1 MKLIVCGGKRRGM
14 AYSVNAYLTALHGLV
29 PVTLVIEG
37 GDLGAG
43 RHARAWAIKHKIPYI
58 TEDADYAMHGNDAW
72 PLRNAVMLAQADAVL
87 AFPGIGADNMVEQAK
102 GAGVTVYEPFA

>member
-14 AYSVNAYLTALHGLV
+14 AYSVDAYLTALHGLV
-29 PVTLVIEG
+29 PITLILEG

-43 RHARAWAIKHKIPYI
+43 RHARAWAIRHKIPYI
-58 TEDADYAMHGNDAW
+58 TQEGDYDQHGADAW
-72 PLRNAVMLAQADAVL
+72 GVRNAAMLRQADAVL

-102 GAGVTVYEPFA
+102 GAGVMVYEPFA